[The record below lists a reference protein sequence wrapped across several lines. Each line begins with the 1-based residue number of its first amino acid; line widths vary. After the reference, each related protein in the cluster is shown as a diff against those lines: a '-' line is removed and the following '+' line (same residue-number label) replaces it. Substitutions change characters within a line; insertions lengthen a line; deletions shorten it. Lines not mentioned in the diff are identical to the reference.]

1 MLVTDVSLFSSR
13 GDNQLTGEDDGDDG
27 NETEDHGDGSEST
40 RQLLKIAEKET
51 YAV

>member
-13 GDNQLTGEDDGDDG
+13 IDNQLTGEDDGDNG
-27 NETEDHGDGSEST
+27 YETEDHGDGSEST
-40 RQLLKIAEKET
+40 RQSLYVAAKET